1 MNVPMQF
8 DRIAILDWSAAGK
21 PKTGRDSIWLG
32 ITDAFGTET
41 KNIPTRLL
49 AESALSQ
56 LIEESQTTGKR
67 LLIGVDFA
75 LSAPKGFTE
84 RVTGTAHPFA
94 LWSFLRERIIEG
106 PDNFTNYRDVA
117 AEMNAAFDEDGPFWG
132 NTTRQDILG
141 LPRTKPPLPQGIET
155 YRRTEVI
162 ARHEGAMPKTLWQL
176 AGAGAV
182 GAQSLTGMAML
193 SRLKAVHPAIK
204 VWPFEAPDLITV
216 AEVYPSLIAEEV
228 RAATDKDS
236 VPDQLQVALLSK
248 ALFNLSSSGHL
259 AGLMEGMPSDG
270 AILGAG
276 QGHLLRAALP
286 KAPAPK
292 SAPKARR
299 IPLTDLPSAIAA
311 LDLPR
316 PKVEKTAATDLIGR
330 VLVKDLAAGPLTFEA
345 GTRVP
350 PKALPLLIR
359 AGLGAAPTF
368 APLRVAIAGPT
379 DALLAHVLR
388 ANHVRI
394 GQCSALPPTASR
406 IKARLTALAL
416 EHDLVICRPSDGVPA
431 LEQLLAEE
439 PLFEIAFTTPP
450 LAPLW
455 VILWKGTPLVI
466 LPESGGGDALFLG
479 LVLGPLVRHFGG
491 ETVILRPQRLRVR
504 PSDQNGLVFGTR
516 DEESF
521 IPLPPSP
528 EEEALA
534 SSTHIAILTEQSPW
548 AEAFALCDLGLA

>member
-41 KNIPTRLL
+41 ENIPTRLL

-56 LIEESQTTGKR
+56 LIEECLNTGKR

-84 RVTGTAHPFA
+84 RVTGAAHPFA

-193 SRLKAVHPAIK
+193 SRLKAVQPAIK

-248 ALFNLSSSGHL
+248 ALFHLSSTGRL
-259 AGLMEGMPSDG
+259 AGLMEGVPTDG

-292 SAPKARR
+292 STPKARR

-316 PKVEKTAATDLIGR
+316 PKVEKTTATDLIGR
-330 VLVKDLAAGPLTFEA
+330 VLAQDLSAGSLKA
-345 GTRVP
+345 KTRVP

-359 AGLGAAPTF
+359 AGLGATPTF
-368 APLRVAIAGPT
+368 APLCVAIAGPW
-379 DALLAHVLR
+379 DALLGHVLR
-388 ANHVRI
+388 ANHARI
-394 GQCSALPPTASR
+394 GQCAALPPTASR

-416 EHDLVICRPSDGVPA
+416 EHDLVICRPTQGVPA
-431 LEQLLAEE
+431 LEPLLTDE

-450 LAPLW
+450 LAPLR

-466 LPESGGGDALFLG
+466 LPESGGSDALFVG
-479 LVLGPLVRHFGG
+479 LVLGPLVRSLGG
-491 ETVILRPQRLRVR
+491 ENVTLRPQKLRVA
-504 PSDQNGLVFGTR
+504 SKDQSGLVFGTR
-516 DEESF
+516 DGERF
-521 IPLPPSP
+521 IPLPQLP